1 MLLQIYIKFCDNHY
15 NLSYFYVNYSN
26 IAIVISC
33 SYCTFA
39 AEKSCLTANVC
50 ILQKLELL
58 PNHYLY

>member
-1 MLLQIYIKFCDNHY
+1 MLQIYIKFCDNHY
-15 NLSYFYVNYSN
+15 KSSHSN
-26 IAIVISC
+26 ITIVISC
-33 SYCTFA
+33 GYCTFA

>member
-1 MLLQIYIKFCDNHY
+1 ML
-15 NLSYFYVNYSN
+15 FYVNYSN
-26 IAIVISC
+26 FAIVISC

-58 PNHYLY
+58 PNSYLY